1 MKSKHNVI
9 LILVSSKWLIPYSG
23 DSSKFLISFVH
34 FSFRS
39 SKLFRLY
46 HFKASSNHC
55 KASPGVLFNFPFRL
69 IILLLSEFF
78 MEDQHGGSSRI
89 PFILQ
94 LFFKNSLEVMIR
106 QAILKDKHG
115 VLHMFCFE
123 EFKHSSSCIPKCN
136 SLYLIFWD
144 GAMPFLTISFM
155 FHDSQVVRNEIIKSI
170 IFSSFKRSFQPIN
183 LFVGVVLGYIS
194 PIAFPKECSYLW
206 CLSMI

>member
-1 MKSKHNVI
+1 MKDTRNVN
-9 LILVSSKWLIPYSG
+9 LILVSSKWLIPSSG
-23 DSSKFLISFVH
+23 VRSWYQILGSKLFI

-39 SKLFRLY
+39 SKFYRLY
-46 HFKASSNHC
+46 HSKASSNHC

-69 IILLLSEFF
+69 IILLLLEFF

-144 GAMPFLTISFM
+144 GVMSFFIISLRVSWFT
-155 FHDSQVVRNEIIKSI
+155 
-170 IFSSFKRSFQPIN
+170 SFQEWHI
-183 LFVGVVLGYIS
+183 
-194 PIAFPKECSYLW
+194 
-206 CLSMI
+206 